1 MSIFEVIK
9 AQNNHAKILQTSLK
23 GALILKTPL
32 LNKGTG
38 FSQTERDEFN
48 LNGLLP
54 PDIATIEHQL
64 QRVYEAYQENTTDID
79 RHIFLRSL
87 QDRNETLF
95 YHLLVTYITEMLPI
109 VYTPVVGQAC
119 QQFHKIYRQPRGLFI
134 AYPNK
139 DKIDEMLSNIDLPD
153 VQVIVVSD
161 GERILGL
168 GDQGVGGMGIPIGKT
183 SLYSACGG
191 IFPGFTL
198 PILLDTGTD
207 NEERLQDPLY
217 LGWRHK
223 RVRGKEYED
232 FIEAFVQSV
241 MRHFPNVLLQW
252 EDFAKDH
259 ARLLLDRYQDCL
271 CTFNDDIQGT
281 AAVATAGL
289 LSAVKVIGSDI
300 TKQQIVIYGAGSA
313 GTGIA
318 DLIVLA
324 MVRRGI
330 SQEEAYRRIWLID
343 RPGLLHD
350 GIKDLASFQ
359 IPYAQPAE
367 KLSQMGLNPHQEI
380 KLEEVIQKVRP
391 TALIGVSGCFN
402 AFTENC
408 IKLMAKGTERPIIF
422 PLSNPTSHCEAV
434 PQDIIEWTN
443 GCALVATGT
452 QYPDVVYKGKTF
464 QIGQCNNYF
473 IFPAMGL
480 GIIASKAKHV
490 NSNMFIAAAEALS
503 DLSPALKVD
512 GASLF
517 PMAADVRK
525 VARHIALSIGLQAQK
540 DHVAPETTPEELQK
554 SIEDNF
560 WQPDYCPL
568 KKVEWTGW
576 TK

>member
-1 MSIFEVIK
+1 MSFIFQLLKDPKSGVK
-9 AQNNHAKILQTSLK
+9 SLTTSLK
-23 GALILKTPL
+23 GSLLLKIPL

-38 FSQTERDEFN
+38 FSQAERDEFN

-119 QQFHKIYRQPRGLFI
+119 QQFHRIYRQPRGLFI

-207 NEERLQDPLY
+207 NEERLQDSLY

-232 FIEAFVQSV
+232 FIEAFVQAV
-241 MRHFPNVLLQW
+241 MKHFPNVLLQW

-259 ARLLLDRYQDCL
+259 AHLLLERYQDQL

-289 LSAVKVIGSDI
+289 LSAVKTIGSDI
-300 TKQQIVIYGAGSA
+300 AKQQIVIYGAGSA

-318 DLIVLA
+318 DLLILA
-324 MVRRGI
+324 MVRQGL
-330 SQEEAYRRIWLID
+330 SKEEACQHIWLIS
-343 RPGLLHD
+343 RSGLLHD
-350 GIKDLASFQ
+350 GIKNLASFQ
-359 IPYAQPAE
+359 IPYAHSAE
-367 KLSQMGLNPHQEI
+367 KLAQMGFNPNQEI
-380 KLEEVIQKVRP
+380 KLEEVIQKVHP
-391 TALIGVSGCFN
+391 TVLIGVSGNFG

-408 IKLMAKGTERPIIF
+408 IKLMAQGTPRPIIL
-422 PLSNPTSHCEAV
+422 PLSNPESHCEAT
-434 PQDIIEWTN
+434 PEDIIEWTN
-443 GCALVATGT
+443 GQALVATGT

-480 GIIASKAKHV
+480 GIIASKAKRV
-490 NSNMFIAAAEALS
+490 TSNMFLAAADALS

-540 DHVAPETTPEELQK
+540 DHAAPETTLEELQK

-560 WQPDYCPL
+560 WQPDYFPL
-568 KKVEWTGW
+568 KKV
-576 TK
+576 